1 MTSTRLNP
9 SAFGPDTLDELA
21 GVLSKP
27 GRVALID
34 EQGNRADLPK
44 ALFDHLM
51 HIVQMMAEKRT
62 VVLVPEDEE
71 CTTQAAAD
79 VLGVSRQHLVDLL
92 ERGEIP
98 FHKVGTHRR
107 VVFRDV
113 LAYQKKRDKERSRA
127 LDKLMKD
134 VSDAGLYDASYT
146 GGTSD

>member
-1 MTSTRLNP
+1 
-9 SAFGPDTLDELA
+9 
-21 GVLSKP
+21 
-27 GRVALID
+27 
-34 EQGNRADLPK
+34 
-44 ALFDHLM
+44 M
-51 HIVQMMAEKRT
+51 HIVQLMAEKRT

-71 CTTQAAAD
+71 CTTQAAAN

-113 LAYQKKRDKERSRA
+113 LAYQKRRDKERSRA